1 MGRRVDKGW
10 GEQIGCRRE
19 EVRDNFQ
26 QHFLAEV
33 LVKEV
38 GIKQFFAV
46 HYIRSLWCLECHLFP
61 IFIFR
66 HVNSFGYVNLFPF
79 LLRIVSPTSDK
90 LGYVLGRLRN
100 ESVRTD

>member
-46 HYIRSLWCLECHLFP
+46 HYIRSLWCFRMSSLSYFHFQTCEQLWLREPVPVPLENCVTDL
-61 IFIFR
+61 
-66 HVNSFGYVNLFPF
+66 GQT
-79 LLRIVSPTSDK
+79 RIHPRETSQ
-90 LGYVLGRLRN
+90 
-100 ESVRTD
+100 